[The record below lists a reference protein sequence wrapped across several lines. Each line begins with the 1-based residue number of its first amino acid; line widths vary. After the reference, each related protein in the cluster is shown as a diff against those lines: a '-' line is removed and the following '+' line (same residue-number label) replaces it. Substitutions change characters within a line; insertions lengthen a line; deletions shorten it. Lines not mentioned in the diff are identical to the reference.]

1 MPVPS
6 ACPAPA
12 WLPVCRQHQ
21 HRPKDMAVGAG
32 CLCWWKRRVTCGWGA
47 RGNPGKIWINCRLRP
62 PCPPMQCSVVV
73 SCLLRVSTCLVAWAA
88 WSIDRL
94 WPFLQ
99 EERKDDWPGLLIMMK
114 WMKDSA
120 LQQNLSKICK
130 TFCCEWA
137 WNCLDLSGTIS
148 ERRGVGCGK
157 PGDSWW
163 TFHLPVLIGEKE
175 TERKIYILHH
185 NSTWQSI

>member
-88 WSIDRL
+88 WSDRSSL
-94 WPFLQ
+94 TISTRREKRRLARSADYD
-99 EERKDDWPGLLIMMK
+99 EMK
-114 WMKDSA
+114 WKTVHF
-120 LQQNLSKICK
+120 SKICQRYVK
-130 TFCCEWA
+130 HFVVNGLET
-137 WNCLDLSGTIS
+137 
-148 ERRGVGCGK
+148 
-157 PGDSWW
+157 
-163 TFHLPVLIGEKE
+163 VLILVVPFQRGGG
-175 TERKIYILHH
+175 
-185 NSTWQSI
+185 

>member
-1 MPVPS
+1 MAFENEKTNTSHFHLKLQYIKHLHHNIITFSITTAAEMPVSS

-47 RGNPGKIWINCRLRP
+47 RGNPGKIWINCRLRL

-88 WSIDRL
+88 WSIVFDHFYNKREKTTGPVCWL
-94 WPFLQ
+94 WWN
-99 EERKDDWPGLLIMMK
+99 EWKTVHC
-114 WMKDSA
+114 
-120 LQQNLSKICK
+120 SKICQRYVK
-130 TFCCEWA
+130 HFVVDGLET
-137 WNCLDLSGTIS
+137 
-148 ERRGVGCGK
+148 
-157 PGDSWW
+157 
-163 TFHLPVLIGEKE
+163 VLILVVPFQRGEG
-175 TERKIYILHH
+175 
-185 NSTWQSI
+185 

>member
-21 HRPKDMAVGAG
+21 HRPKDMAVGGG

-88 WSIDRL
+88 WSIVFDHFYKKREKTTGPVCWL
-94 WPFLQ
+94 WWN
-99 EERKDDWPGLLIMMK
+99 EWKTVHC
-114 WMKDSA
+114 
-120 LQQNLSKICK
+120 SKICQRYVK
-130 TFCCEWA
+130 HFVVDGLET
-137 WNCLDLSGTIS
+137 
-148 ERRGVGCGK
+148 
-157 PGDSWW
+157 
-163 TFHLPVLIGEKE
+163 VLILVVPFQRGGG
-175 TERKIYILHH
+175 
-185 NSTWQSI
+185 